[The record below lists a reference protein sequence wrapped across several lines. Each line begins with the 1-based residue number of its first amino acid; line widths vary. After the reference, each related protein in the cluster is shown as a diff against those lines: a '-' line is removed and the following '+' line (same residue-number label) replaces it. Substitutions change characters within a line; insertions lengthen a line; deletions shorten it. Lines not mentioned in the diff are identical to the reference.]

1 MTDPAVL
8 KRTRAGH
15 RSIATRR
22 VKSEGGIY
30 RGCSCCFSNPKLDQ
44 LRRGLKDTLDTLKR
58 LDADLMPLIDPA
70 DVTKG

>member
-15 RSIATRR
+15 RSVATRR
-22 VKSEGGIY
+22 VKEVGDVLAASPAPDPVKI
-30 RGCSCCFSNPKLDQ
+30 DQ

-58 LDADLMPLIDPA
+58 LH
-70 DVTKG
+70 G